1 MTKVSNNIS
10 ARVAALFA
18 CHFFGFGLFLPFFP
32 LVMEFRGLSAAE
44 IGLILGIG
52 TIARTAASPILSNI
66 ADWTSQ
72 RRLSILVYSTI
83 GAACISLFFLP
94 GGVLLLGGAVIGYM
108 VIKAPVLPLSDAYAL
123 DTARNTGADYARMR
137 LWGSVGFVLANLA
150 GGSLAGA
157 DGSWMIV
164 SLTVA
169 ASLATGF
176 VVLSLPRQPRDSATT
191 EEREQKK
198 ATPFAQVW
206 FWPVLA
212 ILGLFQA
219 THAAFYG
226 FGTIYWQSI
235 NVPDFAIGILWAIGV
250 VAEIALFAVAGKLA
264 LRFDPP
270 MFLIAAGI
278 ASVVRWGLFP
288 FADSLVFMGVLQ
300 LLHGFTFGA
309 AHLGA
314 VAILAKVVPAR
325 WSGTGQGLFTASI
338 GVQMAAGLAVA
349 GGLFEADPH
358 APFFL
363 MSGVAATGL
372 VAIIFMAPLIRRQM
386 SRLDPEANG

>member
-1 MTKVSNNIS
+1 MTKLSNNIS

-18 CHFFGFGLFLPFFP
+18 CHFFAFGLFLPFFP

-52 TIARTAASPILSNI
+52 TIARTVASPILSNI

-83 GAACISLFFLP
+83 GAGFISLFFLP
-94 GGVLLLGGAVIGYM
+94 GGVFLLGGAVIGYM

-123 DTARNTGADYARMR
+123 DAARNTGADYARMR

-150 GGSLAGA
+150 GGSLAGEQ
-157 DGSWMIV
+157 GSWMIV
-164 SLTVA
+164 SLTIA
-169 ASLATGF
+169 ASLATGI
-176 VVLSLPRQPRDSATT
+176 VVLSLPRQPRDNASAGKG
-191 EEREQKK
+191 EQTNV
-198 ATPFAQVW
+198 TPFAQVW

-212 ILGLFQA
+212 VLGLFQA

-235 NVPDFAIGILWAIGV
+235 DVPDFAIGVLWAIGV
-250 VAEIALFAVAGKLA
+250 VAEIALFAVAGKLSM
-264 LRFDPP
+264 RFDPP

-288 FADSLVFMGVLQ
+288 FADSLIFMGALQ

-338 GVQMAAGLAVA
+338 GIQMAAGLAIA
-349 GGLFEADPH
+349 GSLFEADPH
-358 APFFL
+358 APFYL
-363 MSGVAATGL
+363 MSGVAAAGL
-372 VAIIFMAPLIRRQM
+372 VAIVLLAPLIRRQLH
-386 SRLDPEANG
+386 RLDLDGNG

>member
-1 MTKVSNNIS
+1 
-10 ARVAALFA
+10 
-18 CHFFGFGLFLPFFP
+18 
-32 LVMEFRGLSAAE
+32 MEFRGLSAAE

-52 TIARTAASPILSNI
+52 TIARTVASPILSNI

-83 GAACISLFFLP
+83 GAGFISLFFLP
-94 GGVLLLGGAVIGYM
+94 GGVFLLGGAVIGYM

-123 DTARNTGADYARMR
+123 DAARNTGADYARMR

-150 GGSLAGA
+150 GGSLAGEQ
-157 DGSWMIV
+157 GSWMIV
-164 SLTVA
+164 SLTIA
-169 ASLATGF
+169 ASLATGI
-176 VVLSLPRQPRDSATT
+176 VVLSLPRQPRDNASAGKG
-191 EEREQKK
+191 EQTNV
-198 ATPFAQVW
+198 TPFAQVW

-212 ILGLFQA
+212 VLGLFQA

-235 NVPDFAIGILWAIGV
+235 DVPDFAIGVLWAIGV
-250 VAEIALFAVAGKLA
+250 VAEIALFAVAGKLSM
-264 LRFDPP
+264 RFDPP

-288 FADSLVFMGVLQ
+288 FADSLIFMGALQ

-338 GVQMAAGLAVA
+338 GIQMAAGLAIA
-349 GGLFEADPH
+349 GSLFEADPH
-358 APFFL
+358 APFYL
-363 MSGVAATGL
+363 MSGVAAAGL
-372 VAIIFMAPLIRRQM
+372 VAIVLLAPLIRRQLH
-386 SRLDPEANG
+386 RLDLDGNG